1 MPDILVDIKFT
12 DLVDIGVVGLLL
24 WTRTYRIMAL
34 PEGVSLVSTSIWTSK
49 FALSENYCPVALI
62 TVPSQARTQQPE
74 PASNGLENRCDKLL

>member
-1 MPDILVDIKFT
+1 MEQVRTPKLGDGKLVRRILHGRKQDYT
-12 DLVDIGVVGLLL
+12 L
-24 WTRTYRIMAL
+24 MAL